1 MRYARSLAPR
11 LALALAL
18 LLGPLAGTGRADRP
32 TSGDMSLLSGRT
44 LGNGETVLA
53 AGLGYPSFWAELM
66 LAPSSTFN
74 LGFRGSVAI
83 ASPVMGFGTG
93 VGGSL
98 SIPIRLHLLGAG
110 TLDIAAFFEPMV
122 FAGAGA
128 LAGQLEDSPFA
139 NNLGFG
145 VGGTVGAV
153 AGAQV
158 ADAVTLIFGLGGD
171 VVLVLTEGTD
181 AELVGTGLAFV
192 GVEALM
198 SRDTML
204 FVEARGGV
212 GFKPELLFEG
222 PEVVRISLGLA
233 YLL

>member
-1 MRYARSLAPR
+1 MRYVRSFAPT

-18 LLGPLAGTGRADRP
+18 TLGPLAATGHADRP

-44 LGNGETVLA
+44 LGNGETLLA
-53 AGLGYPSFWAELM
+53 AALGYPSFWAELM

-74 LGFRGSVAI
+74 FGFRGSVAI

-93 VGGSL
+93 VGGSF
-98 SIPIRLHLLGAG
+98 SVPIRLHLLGAG
-110 TLDIAAFFEPMV
+110 TLDIAAFFEPQV
-122 FAGAGA
+122 FAGEGA
-128 LAGQLEDSPFA
+128 LSGQMEESPFA
-139 NNLGFG
+139 NNFGFG
-145 VGGTVGAV
+145 VGGLVGAV

-158 ADAVTLIFGLGGD
+158 ADAVTLILGLGGD
-171 VVLVLTEGTD
+171 VVYVSTEGVGG
-181 AELVGTGLAFV
+181 ELVGTGIAFL
-192 GVEALM
+192 GIEALM

-204 FVEARGGV
+204 FVEARGGI